1 MPLTT
6 FSELRALR
14 WLAGPQHR
22 YDAPDVRDLDGL
34 REVGLVRNERGRAQL
49 TEAGR
54 ERLEELEHY
63 SSGMM
68 AAAPVSTAGK
78 GKPDR

>member
-22 YDAPDVRDLDGL
+22 YDAPDLRDLDGL
-34 REVGLVRNERGRAQL
+34 RDEGLARNERGRAQL

-54 ERLEELEHY
+54 GRLDELERH

-68 AAAPVSTAGK
+68 AVAPVSTAGK
-78 GKPDR
+78 GDPDR